1 MYVEDNILKNRFQN
15 KHYVRILVFIRWI
28 ESKPN
33 KDDTICICCCK
44 DVDLEVIPRWHAF
57 TYFST
62 LLGYYKIIPQSN
74 MKNGNLR
81 CTNIELKSDNDLDI
95 YQNIDVIMYLQ
106 VGEIHYTH
114 PKRADESSSL

>member
-15 KHYVRILVFIRWI
+15 KHLEYWCLLDGLNQNPTR
-28 ESKPN
+28 
-33 KDDTICICCCK
+33 ICCCE

-57 TYFST
+57 TYFCT

-74 MKNGNLR
+74 MKNGNQR
-81 CTNIELKSDNDLDI
+81 CTNIELKGDNDFDI